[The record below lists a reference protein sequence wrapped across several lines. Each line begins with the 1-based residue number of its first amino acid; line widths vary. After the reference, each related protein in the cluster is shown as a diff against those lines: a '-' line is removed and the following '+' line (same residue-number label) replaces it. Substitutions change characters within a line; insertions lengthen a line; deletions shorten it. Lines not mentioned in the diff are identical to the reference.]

1 MARETQAQRAAR
13 LEVERVERELRE
25 AEQYMPRLMTA
36 LEEATVRNSYELTVR
51 NGQFELADRSD
62 RSELEFV
69 LRPTYTPRN
78 QVDLEN
84 LENELNY
91 RAVQRLAEQKRLE
104 AKAAALAKLTKEER
118 ELLGL

>member
-13 LEVERVERELRE
+13 LEAERVEREARE
-25 AEQYMPRLMTA
+25 AEQYLPRLMTA
-36 LEEATVRNSYELTVR
+36 LEEATVRNSFELTVR
-51 NGQFELADRSD
+51 NGQFELVDLNERD
-62 RSELEFV
+62 EFFV
-69 LRPTYTPRN
+69 LRPVYTARN

-84 LENELNY
+84 LESELNY